1 MKTYKKKSKGKWRG
15 GLFWI
20 GGISVYEI
28 GIEADPSFLEGLD
41 TDYSISGLI
50 LFTNSSYNLCFFT

>member
-1 MKTYKKKSKGKWRG
+1 M
-15 GLFWI
+15 
-20 GGISVYEI
+20 YEI

-41 TDYSISGLI
+41 TDYSFSGLI